1 MIPYNT
7 FEFFLLYFGVTFVI
21 YTILPKRAKWCA
33 LLAGSLF
40 YYLFAAN
47 GHIICL
53 LVSAISIWLVGLA
66 IQKYNDEFALK
77 KKEVDRSERKALKE
91 QYKKKKKRV
100 LNIGIIINIGLLL
113 VLKYG
118 NFFVGTFGSIFRLDV
133 PTLHL
138 VQPLGISF
146 YTLQAVSYITDVYRG
161 KHEAC
166 KNPFKLTLLLSFMLT
181 IMEGP
186 IARWEHL
193 GHQFE
198 EPKKFNFNDI
208 YLGAQLVLWGLFKKV
223 VIADRVSSLANN
235 IFDDFDPTRPGVI
248 VFLGILC
255 YTLQLYCDFSGIMDV
270 INGLAL
276 TLGIEMPENFRRP
289 FFAKSIN
296 EFWQRWH
303 ITLGQ
308 WLRDYIFYPVSLSK
322 PMMKLSK
329 SARKKFDSYY
339 ANLIPTAAA
348 LFFVWF
354 GNGLWHGSAWKYI
367 VYGLYY
373 YVLMMIG
380 QFCEP
385 ISKKVCGK
393 LKINRASK
401 GFGYFQIFRTFII
414 VNFGMLIFRAES
426 LADVGRAVG
435 CMFSNPGFSALTVGA
450 KNGLGLDKLDYII
463 LIVGTILIFLV
474 GLLREKGIDVGRKIL
489 SLPFVVKLVLY
500 LAGALILIVFGAY
513 GEHYGAPDLLYA
525 NF

>member
-7 FEFFLLYFGVTFVI
+7 FEFFILFFGATFAI
-21 YTILPKRAKWCA
+21 YTILPQRVKWCA
-33 LLAGSLF
+33 LLAGSMF
-40 YYLFAAN
+40 YYVFASN

-53 LVSAISIWLVGLA
+53 LVSALSIWLVGLG
-66 IQKYNDEFALK
+66 IQKYNDEFKAK
-77 KKEVDRSERKALKE
+77 KKEVERSERKALKAL
-91 QYKKKKKRV
+91 YKKKKLRV
-100 LNIGIIINIGLLL
+100 LRLGIAINIGLLL

-146 YTLQAVSYITDVYRG
+146 YTLQAVSYITDVYWG

-166 KNPFKLTLLLSFMLT
+166 KNPLKLTLLLSFMLT

-186 IARWEHL
+186 IARWDKL
-193 GHQFE
+193 GAQFE
-198 EPKKFNFNDI
+198 QPKRFNFTDL
-208 YLGAQLVLWGLFKKV
+208 YLGSQLVLWGLFKKV

-235 IFDDFDPTRPGVI
+235 IFDSFDPSRPGII
-248 VFLGILC
+248 VVLGILG

-270 INGLAL
+270 INGLAKI
-276 TLGIEMPENFRRP
+276 LGIEMPENFNRP

-322 PMMKLSK
+322 PIMNLSK
-329 SARKKFDSYY
+329 SAKKKFNAYY
-339 ANLIPTAAA
+339 AGLIPTAAA

-354 GNGLWHGSAWKYI
+354 GNGLWHGAAWKYI

-385 ISKKVCGK
+385 LSVKVCAK
-393 LKINRASK
+393 LKLDRKSK
-401 GFGYFQIFRTFII
+401 GFGIFQMLRTFVI

-426 LADVGRAVG
+426 LADVGRAVK
-435 CMFSNPGFSALTVGA
+435 CIFTNPGFSSLAVGA
-450 KNGLGLDKLDYII
+450 KNGLGLDMLDYIV
-463 LIVGTILIFLV
+463 LAVGTLLVFIV
-474 GLLREKGIDVGRKIL
+474 GLLREKGIDVGKRIV
-489 SLPFVVKLVLY
+489 SLPFIVKLVLY
-500 LAGALILIVFGAY
+500 IVGILVVVVLGAY